1 MAANF
6 ARFFARS
13 TGGSGIEQKT
23 RERDT
28 ASPRSDR
35 SDKSDEYAPAARH
48 RARPKAQAQTSTTD
62 TTAVTMMGVDTTRIP
77 SPGEA
82 REEEYHLMITFK
94 GGDMEQVVPMS
105 DMEQLTHDEVKR
117 RAQEV
122 TTAAPTRPRPGPP
135 RVRSPTL
142 RARSPTPRRLQ

>member
-48 RARPKAQAQTSTTD
+48 RARPKA
-62 TTAVTMMGVDTTRIP
+62 
-77 SPGEA
+77 
-82 REEEYHLMITFK
+82 
-94 GGDMEQVVPMS
+94 
-105 DMEQLTHDEVKR
+105 
-117 RAQEV
+117 
-122 TTAAPTRPRPGPP
+122 
-135 RVRSPTL
+135 
-142 RARSPTPRRLQ
+142 